1 MMLIQNIVKN
11 CMGKSK
17 MAKISKIS
25 LNNGCSFKSYN
36 DLSVDDIDY
45 IHKDWDNIVSYMDDK
60 TREEVHSELAPCS
73 ELDFLKRYL
82 EIAKEDLVIG

>member
-1 MMLIQNIVKN
+1 MMV
-11 CMGKSK
+11 
-17 MAKISKIS
+17 KIS

-45 IHKDWDNIVSYMDDK
+45 INEDWDNIVSYMDDDV
-60 TREEVHSELAPCS
+60 REEVHSELAPCN

-82 EIAKEDLVIG
+82 EIAKADLIIG

>member
-1 MMLIQNIVKN
+1 MMV
-11 CMGKSK
+11 
-17 MAKISKIS
+17 KIS

-45 IHKDWDNIVSYMDDK
+45 IKDDWDNIVSYMNDDV
-60 TREEVHSELAPCS
+60 REEVHSELAPCN

-82 EIAKEDLVIG
+82 EIAKTDLIIG